1 MLELIHERKCVQDSI
16 LLTCEGVAE
25 GPLVQLVALTS
36 VPRLGLGRDVG
47 QDCRL
52 ARKEF
57 VSTLEVHSSWHWL
70 ST

>member
-1 MLELIHERKCVQDSI
+1 MQDSI

-25 GPLVQLVALTS
+25 GPLVQLIALTS

-52 ARKEF
+52 ATKEF
-57 VSTLEVHSSWHWL
+57 GITLEVHPSWLHWL